1 MKNNHKIFIAI
12 AIVSLCVAL
21 PMLHNLQHKRLCH
34 RLALNLDRCYY
45 NTNYENYDKRN
56 IDYDTNLYLRTQL
69 PKDLEKLR
77 KNEESF
83 LDFGSHNA
91 YETYYS
97 CYETL
102 YKRFNKRKN
111 F

>member
-1 MKNNHKIFIAI
+1 M
-12 AIVSLCVAL
+12 V
-21 PMLHNLQHKRLCH
+21 
-34 RLALNLDRCYY
+34 
-45 NTNYENYDKRN
+45 E
-56 IDYDTNLYLRTQL
+56 
-69 PKDLEKLR
+69 LR

-91 YETYYS
+91 YETYYTG
-97 CYETL
+97 YETL